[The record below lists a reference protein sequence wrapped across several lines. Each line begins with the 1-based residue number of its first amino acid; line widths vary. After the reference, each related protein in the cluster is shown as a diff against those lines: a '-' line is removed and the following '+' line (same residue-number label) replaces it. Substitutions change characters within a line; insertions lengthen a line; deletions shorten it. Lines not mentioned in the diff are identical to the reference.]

1 MNIEINCHS
10 SIKIIGDKII
20 YVDPF
25 RIKENKNDADIIFI
39 THDHYDHYSLEDIE
53 KIKKQNTII
62 VMPKHI
68 ERKDDLKDA
77 VIVMPNK
84 KYEVDGINVE
94 TIPSYNINKPY
105 HPKENNWV
113 GYILNIEG
121 KQIYIPGDTDITE
134 ENMKVQ
140 CDILFVPI
148 GGTYTMNYEEGAKL
162 TNIIKPKIAI
172 PVHYGEIVGKK
183 EDAEEFKKLL
193 EKDIECKILIK

>member
-10 SIKIIGDKII
+10 SIKIIGDEII

-62 VMPKHI
+62 VMPEHL
-68 ERKDDLKDA
+68 ERKDDLKDV

-84 KYEVDGINVE
+84 KYQAEGINIE

-121 KQIYIPGDTDITE
+121 KRIYIPGDTDITE
-134 ENMKVQ
+134 ENMQVK

-172 PVHYGEIVGKK
+172 PVHYGEIVGRK

>member
-10 SIKIIGDKII
+10 SIKIIGYKII

-53 KIKKQNTII
+53 KVKKQNTII
-62 VMPKHI
+62 VMPEHL
-68 ERKDDLKDA
+68 ERKEDLKDA

-84 KYEVDGINVE
+84 KYQVEGINVE

-121 KQIYIPGDTDITE
+121 KRIYIPGDTDITE
-134 ENMKVQ
+134 ENMKIQ

-162 TNIIKPKIAI
+162 TNIIKPKVAI

-183 EDAEEFKKLL
+183 EEAEEFKKLL
-193 EKDIECKILIK
+193 EKGTECKILIK

>member
-53 KIKKQNTII
+53 KVKKQNTTI
-62 VMPKHI
+62 VMPEHI

-84 KYEVDGINVE
+84 KYQVEGINVE

-113 GYILNIEG
+113 GYILNNEG
-121 KQIYIPGDTDITE
+121 KRIYIPGDTDITE
-134 ENMKVQ
+134 ENMKIQ

-148 GGTYTMNYEEGAKL
+148 GGTYTMNYKEGAKL
-162 TNIIKPKIAI
+162 TNIIKPKISI
-172 PVHYGEIVGKK
+172 PVHYGEIVGRK
-183 EDAEEFKKLL
+183 EDAKEFKKLL

>member
-53 KIKKQNTII
+53 KVKKQNTII
-62 VMPKHI
+62 VMPEHL

-84 KYEVDGINVE
+84 KYQVEGINVE

-105 HPKENNWV
+105 HPKGNNWV

-121 KQIYIPGDTDITE
+121 KRIYIPGDTDITE
-134 ENMKVQ
+134 ENMKIQ

-162 TNIIKPKIAI
+162 TNIIKPKVAI

-183 EDAEEFKKLL
+183 EDEEEFKKLL
-193 EKDIECKILIK
+193 EKGIECKILIK

>member
-53 KIKKQNTII
+53 KVKKQNTII
-62 VMPKHI
+62 VMPEHL

-84 KYEVDGINVE
+84 KYQVEGINVE

-113 GYILNIEG
+113 GYILNNEG
-121 KQIYIPGDTDITE
+121 KRIYIPGDTDITE
-134 ENMKVQ
+134 ENMKIQ

-162 TNIIKPKIAI
+162 TNIIKPKVAI

>member
-53 KIKKQNTII
+53 KVKKQNTII
-62 VMPKHI
+62 VMPEHL
-68 ERKDDLKDA
+68 ERKDDLKDV

-84 KYEVDGINVE
+84 KYQVEGINVE

-113 GYILNIEG
+113 GYILNNEG
-121 KQIYIPGDTDITE
+121 KRIYIPGDTDITE
-134 ENMKVQ
+134 ENMKIQ

-162 TNIIKPKIAI
+162 TNIIKPKVAI
-172 PVHYGEIVGKK
+172 PVHYGKIVGKK

>member
-53 KIKKQNTII
+53 KVKKQNTII
-62 VMPKHI
+62 VMPEHL

-84 KYEVDGINVE
+84 KYQVEGINVE

-113 GYILNIEG
+113 GYILNNEG
-121 KQIYIPGDTDITE
+121 KRIYIPGDTDITE
-134 ENMKVQ
+134 ENMKIQ

-148 GGTYTMNYEEGAKL
+148 GGTYTMNYKEGAKL
-162 TNIIKPKIAI
+162 TNIIKPKVAI
-172 PVHYGEIVGKK
+172 PVHYGEIVGRK
-183 EDAEEFKKLL
+183 EDAKEFKKLL

>member
-53 KIKKQNTII
+53 KVKKQNTII
-62 VMPKHI
+62 VMPEHL

-84 KYEVDGINVE
+84 KYQVEGINVE

-121 KQIYIPGDTDITE
+121 KQVYIPGDTDITE

-183 EDAEEFKKLL
+183 ENAEEFKKLL

>member
-53 KIKKQNTII
+53 KVKKQNTII
-62 VMPKHI
+62 VMPEHL

-84 KYEVDGINVE
+84 KYQVEGINVE

-113 GYILNIEG
+113 GYILNNEG
-121 KQIYIPGDTDITE
+121 KRIYIPGDTDITE
-134 ENMKVQ
+134 ENMKIQ

-148 GGTYTMNYEEGAKL
+148 GGTYTMNYKEGAKL
-162 TNIIKPKIAI
+162 TNIIKPEISI
-172 PVHYGEIVGKK
+172 PVHYGEIVGRK
-183 EDAEEFKKLL
+183 EDAKEFKKLL

>member
-39 THDHYDHYSLEDIE
+39 THDHYDHYSLKDIE

-121 KQIYIPGDTDITE
+121 KRIYIPGDTDITE

-140 CDILFVPI
+140 CDIIFVPI

>member
-25 RIKENKNDADIIFI
+25 RIKENKNDADIIFV

-53 KIKKQNTII
+53 KVKKQNTII
-62 VMPKHI
+62 VMPEHL

-84 KYEVDGINVE
+84 KYQVEGINVE

-113 GYILNIEG
+113 GYILNNEG
-121 KQIYIPGDTDITE
+121 KRIYIPGDTDITE
-134 ENMKVQ
+134 ENMKIQ

-162 TNIIKPKIAI
+162 TNIIKPKVAI
-172 PVHYGEIVGKK
+172 PVHYGEIVGRK
-183 EDAEEFKKLL
+183 EDAKEFKKLL

>member
-53 KIKKQNTII
+53 KVKKQNTII
-62 VMPKHI
+62 VMPEHL
-68 ERKDDLKDA
+68 ERKEDLKDA

-84 KYEVDGINVE
+84 KYQVEGINVE

-121 KQIYIPGDTDITE
+121 KRIYIPGDTDITE
-134 ENMKVQ
+134 ENMKIQ

-162 TNIIKPKIAI
+162 TNIIKPKVAI

-183 EDAEEFKKLL
+183 EEAE
-193 EKDIECKILIK
+193 

>member
-1 MNIEINCHS
+1 MDIEINCHS

-53 KIKKQNTII
+53 KVKKQNTII
-62 VMPKHI
+62 VMPEHL

-84 KYEVDGINVE
+84 KYQVEGINVE
-94 TIPSYNINKPY
+94 TISSYNINKPY

-121 KQIYIPGDTDITE
+121 KRIYIPGDTDITE
-134 ENMKVQ
+134 ENMKIQ

>member
-53 KIKKQNTII
+53 KVKKQNTII
-62 VMPKHI
+62 VMPEHL

-84 KYEVDGINVE
+84 KYQVEGINVE

-113 GYILNIEG
+113 GYILNNEG
-121 KQIYIPGDTDITE
+121 KRIYIPGDTDITE
-134 ENMKVQ
+134 ENMKIQ

-162 TNIIKPKIAI
+162 TNIIKPKVAI
-172 PVHYGEIVGKK
+172 PVHYGEIVGRK
-183 EDAEEFKKLL
+183 EDAKEFKKLL

>member
-53 KIKKQNTII
+53 KVKKQNTII
-62 VMPKHI
+62 VMPEHL
-68 ERKDDLKDA
+68 ERKDDLKDV

-84 KYEVDGINVE
+84 KYQVEGINVE

-121 KQIYIPGDTDITE
+121 KRIYIPGDTDITE
-134 ENMKVQ
+134 ENMKIQ

-162 TNIIKPKIAI
+162 TNIIKPKVAI

-193 EKDIECKILIK
+193 EKGIGCKILIK

>member
-53 KIKKQNTII
+53 KVKKQNTII
-62 VMPKHI
+62 VMPEHL

-84 KYEVDGINVE
+84 KYQVEGINVE

-113 GYILNIEG
+113 GYILNNEG
-121 KQIYIPGDTDITE
+121 KRLYIPGDTDITE
-134 ENMKVQ
+134 ENMKIQ

-162 TNIIKPKIAI
+162 TNIIKPKVAI
-172 PVHYGEIVGKK
+172 PVHYGEIVGRK
-183 EDAEEFKKLL
+183 EDAKEFKKLL

>member
-10 SIKIIGDKII
+10 SIKIIGNKII

-53 KIKKQNTII
+53 KVKKQNTII
-62 VMPKHI
+62 VMPEHL
-68 ERKDDLKDA
+68 ERKDDLKDV

-84 KYEVDGINVE
+84 KYQVEGINVE

-121 KQIYIPGDTDITE
+121 KRIYIPGDTDITE

-162 TNIIKPKIAI
+162 TNIIKPKFAI
-172 PVHYGEIVGKK
+172 PVHYGEIVGEK

>member
-53 KIKKQNTII
+53 KVKKQNTII
-62 VMPKHI
+62 VMPEHL
-68 ERKDDLKDA
+68 ERKEDLKDA

-84 KYEVDGINVE
+84 KYQVEGINVE

-121 KQIYIPGDTDITE
+121 KRIYIPGDTDITE
-134 ENMKVQ
+134 ENMKIQ

-162 TNIIKPKIAI
+162 TNIIKPKVAI

-183 EDAEEFKKLL
+183 EEAEEFKKLL
-193 EKDIECKILIK
+193 EKGTECKILIK

>member
-1 MNIEINCHS
+1 MDIEINCHS

-121 KQIYIPGDTDITE
+121 KRIYIPGDTDITE

-140 CDILFVPI
+140 CDIIFVPI

>member
-53 KIKKQNTII
+53 KVKKQNTII
-62 VMPKHI
+62 VMPEHL

-84 KYEVDGINVE
+84 KYQVEGINVE

-121 KQIYIPGDTDITE
+121 KRIYIPGDTDITE
-134 ENMKVQ
+134 ENMQVK

-162 TNIIKPKIAI
+162 ANIIKPKVAI

-183 EDAEEFKKLL
+183 EEAEEFKKLL
-193 EKDIECKILIK
+193 EKGIECKILIK